1 MEENQE
7 EKIRTDK
14 KKKLWKVAEELLN
27 NPLQTIRE
35 VSEKTWVSKSTV
47 ANYINEDLDKLGQ
60 KDERII
66 AITDKDFELMNLIQ
80 EEKFRRIKEEKDK
93 INNTDINKWEET
105 ATRRYQIF
113 KWNITDKNWG
123 LNSLDE
129 ILNQIQGL

>member
-7 EKIRTDK
+7 KKIRTDK

-60 KDERII
+60 KDEKII
-66 AITDKDFELMNLIQ
+66 TITDKDFELMSLIQ
-80 EEKFRRIKEEKDK
+80 EEKFRRMKEEKDK

-113 KWNITDKNWG
+113 KWDITNKEWGLKNIT
-123 LNSLDE
+123 E
-129 ILNQIQGL
+129 IDIL

>member
-1 MEENQE
+1 MKEKKE

-14 KKKLWKVAEELLN
+14 KKKLWKVVKELLN

-60 KDERII
+60 KDEKII
-66 AITDKDFELMNLIQ
+66 LITDKDFELMSLIQ
-80 EEKFRRIKEEKDK
+80 EEKFRRMREEKDK

-113 KWNITDKNWG
+113 KWDITNKEWGLKNIT
-123 LNSLDE
+123 E
-129 ILNQIQGL
+129 IDIL